1 MGYAITCSFDR
12 GIELYE
18 NSFSS
23 KFKTRYFFPSMKW
36 IENFYYTLFIFD
48 RACRCW
54 DVYRTGKC
62 DDKLS
67 NYMGKRSIVR
77 KAEDSSFRYFVR
89 TSILGNP
96 LGDTSNLKG
105 YGTDFVYKHD
115 RTCEDG
121 NDPRNIYFNLWQLFL
136 KNNLIQFLIIL

>member
-1 MGYAITCSFDR
+1 MRTVLVPNTKL
-12 GIELYE
+12 GI
-18 NSFSS
+18 
-23 KFKTRYFFPSMKW
+23 FPSIKW
-36 IENFYYTLFIFD
+36 IKDFYYTCIIFN

-62 DDKLS
+62 GDKLS

-115 RTCEDG
+115 KTCENG
-121 NDPRNIYFNLWQLFL
+121 YDPRNIYFNPWYLFL
-136 KNNLIQFLIIL
+136 KLSIIFQQ

>member
-1 MGYAITCSFDR
+1 MRTVLVPNIKL
-12 GIELYE
+12 GI
-18 NSFSS
+18 
-23 KFKTRYFFPSMKW
+23 FPSIKW
-36 IENFYYTLFIFD
+36 IENFYYNCFIFD

-121 NDPRNIYFNLWQLFL
+121 YDPRNIYFNPC
-136 KNNLIQFLIIL
+136 ISIIF